1 MAAAQ
6 VEFLKDDGRRYRAL
20 LHRPDGV
27 DVAFDGGAY
36 NRVGGPAGEVPHDI
50 AHLIVEEELGL
61 RSGVWGV
68 LVAGGMF
75 RHATV
80 VAGRRA
86 PHATR
91 RGREVIARAGDRVMQ
106 AEMLTRA
113 VCDISAADGPLDPA
127 AIRRAVGERWWSDG
141 VTQLTLE
148 RAHTRLRDAAEQ
160 WAGLIPG
167 EALTVSWRLPPAS
180 W

>member
-1 MAAAQ
+1 MAPAQ
-6 VEFLKDDGRRYRAL
+6 IEFEKGEGRRYRAL

-36 NRVGGPAGEVPHDI
+36 NRVGGEPGALPYDI
-50 AHLIVEEELGL
+50 AHLVVEDELGL

-75 RHATV
+75 RHAVV
-80 VAGRRA
+80 VAGRRS

-91 RGREVIARAGDRVMQ
+91 HGRAVIARAGDRIMQ

-113 VCDISAADGPLDPA
+113 ACDLFAADAPLDPA
-127 AIRRAVGERWWSDG
+127 VIRDAVGERWWAEG
-141 VTQLTLE
+141 VTATSLE
-148 RAHTRLRDAAEQ
+148 RARQRLRDGAAQ
-160 WAGLIPG
+160 WAELFPT
-167 EALTVSWRLPPAS
+167 EVLTAAWRLPPA
-180 W
+180 

>member
-1 MAAAQ
+1 MAPAPI
-6 VEFLKDDGRRYRAL
+6 EFLKGEERRYRAL

-27 DVAFDGGAY
+27 DVALDGGSY
-36 NRVGGPAGEVPHDI
+36 NRVGGPARELPHDI
-50 AHLIVEEELGL
+50 AHLVVEEELGL

-75 RHATV
+75 GHATV

-91 RGREVIARAGDRVMQ
+91 HGREVIARAGDRLMQ

-113 VCDISAADGPLDPA
+113 VCDLCATDADLDPGA
-127 AIRRAVGERWWSDG
+127 VRAAVGERWWSES
-141 VTQLTLE
+141 VTRLSLE
-148 RAHTRLRDAAEQ
+148 RAKQRLRDAAEQ
-160 WAGLIPG
+160 WAELFPS
-167 EALTVSWRLPPAS
+167 EVLAASWRLPPP
-180 W
+180 

>member
-1 MAAAQ
+1 MAAALI
-6 VEFLKDDGRRYRAL
+6 EFLRDDGRRYRSL

-27 DVAFDGGAY
+27 EVALDGGSY
-36 NRVGGPAGEVPHDI
+36 NRVGGPAREVPHDI
-50 AHLIVEEELGL
+50 AHLIVEDELRL
-61 RSGVWGV
+61 RAGVWGV

-75 RHATV
+75 GHARV

-91 RGREVIARAGDRVMQ
+91 RGREVIARAGDRIMQ

-113 VCDISAADGPLDPA
+113 VCDISAADGEPDPA
-127 AIRRAVGERWWSDG
+127 AVRRAVGERWWSDG
-141 VTQLTLE
+141 VTRLALE

-160 WAGLIPG
+160 WAGLVPG
-167 EALTVSWRLPPAS
+167 EALTAVWRLPPP
-180 W
+180 

>member
-6 VEFLKDDGRRYRAL
+6 IEFLKVDGRRYRAL

-27 DVAFDGGAY
+27 DVAFEGGAF
-36 NRVGGPAGEVPHDI
+36 NRVGGPAGELPHDI

-86 PHATR
+86 PHAAR
-91 RGREVIARAGDRVMQ
+91 HGREVIARAGDRLMQ

-113 VCDISAADGPLDPA
+113 VCDISAADAPADPA
-127 AIRRAVGERWWSDG
+127 AVRRAVGERWWSER
-141 VTQLTLE
+141 VTGTSLE
-148 RAHTRLRDAAEQ
+148 RAHARLRDVAEQ

-167 EALTVSWRLPPAS
+167 EALSTSWRLAPP
-180 W
+180 

>member
-1 MAAAQ
+1 MPA
-6 VEFLKDDGRRYRAL
+6 VKIEFHKGEGRRYRAL
-20 LHRPDGV
+20 LHRPDGC

-36 NRVGGPAGEVPHDI
+36 NRVGGRAGELPHDI
-50 AHLIVEEELGL
+50 AHLIVEEELRL

-86 PHATR
+86 PNATR
-91 RGREVIARAGDRVMQ
+91 RGKEIIARAGDRPMQ

-113 VCDISAADGPLDPA
+113 VCDISAAAGDLDPA
-127 AIRRAVGERWWSDG
+127 AVRRAVGERWCGAG
-141 VTQLTLE
+141 VTRLALE
-148 RAHTRLRDAAEQ
+148 RPHQRLRDAAEQ
-160 WAGLIPG
+160 WAQLYPS
-167 EALTVSWRLPPAS
+167 EVLATSWRLPPP
-180 W
+180 

>member
-6 VEFLKDDGRRYRAL
+6 IEFLKDDGRRYTAL

-27 DVAFDGGAY
+27 DVTFDGGAY

-50 AHLIVEEELGL
+50 AHLIVEEELRL

-80 VAGRRA
+80 VAGRRS
-86 PHATR
+86 PHATKH
-91 RGREVIARAGDRVMQ
+91 GREVIARAGDRPMQ

-113 VCDISAADGPLDPA
+113 VCELSAADGGLDPA
-127 AIRRAVGERWWSDG
+127 AVRRAVGERWWTDA
-141 VTQLTLE
+141 VTSLSLE

-167 EALTVSWRLPPAS
+167 EALSASWRLPPP
-180 W
+180 

>member
-1 MAAAQ
+1 MAPAQ
-6 VEFLKDDGRRYRAL
+6 VDFIKGESRSYRAL

-27 DVAFDGGAY
+27 DIAFDGGAF
-36 NRVGGPAGEVPHDI
+36 NRVGGEPGELPHDI
-50 AHLIVEEELGL
+50 AHLVVEDELGL

-91 RGREVIARAGDRVMQ
+91 HAREVIARAGDRITQ

-113 VCDISAADGPLDPA
+113 VCDLCAADEPADPA
-127 AIRRAVGERWWSDG
+127 AIRRAVGERWWAEG
-141 VTQLTLE
+141 VTGMSLE
-148 RAHTRLRDAAEQ
+148 RARQRLRDGAAQ
-160 WAGLIPG
+160 WADLFPS
-167 EALTVSWRLPPAS
+167 ETLTAVWRLPPA
-180 W
+180 

>member
-1 MAAAQ
+1 MAPTQ
-6 VEFLKDDGRRYRAL
+6 IEFLKDDGRRYRAL

-27 DVAFDGGAY
+27 DVAFEGGSF
-36 NRVGGPAGEVPHDI
+36 NRVGGPAEEVPHDI
-50 AHLIVEEELGL
+50 AHLIVEDELRL

-75 RHATV
+75 GHATV

-91 RGREVIARAGDRVMQ
+91 HGRAVVARAGDRIMQ

-113 VCDISAADGPLDPA
+113 VCDVVAADGEPDPA

-141 VTQLTLE
+141 VTRLALE

-160 WAGLIPG
+160 WADLIPG
-167 EALTVSWRLPPAS
+167 EALTASWRLPPP
-180 W
+180 

>member
-1 MAAAQ
+1 MAAAPI
-6 VEFLKDDGRRYRAL
+6 EFHKGEGRRYRAL

-27 DVAFDGGAY
+27 DVAFDGGSY

-61 RSGVWGV
+61 RAGVWGV

-75 RHATV
+75 GHATV

-91 RGREVIARAGDRVMQ
+91 RGREVIARAGDRIMQ

-113 VCDISAADGPLDPA
+113 VCDLSAADADPDPA
-127 AIRRAVGERWWSDG
+127 AVRRAVGERWWSDS
-141 VTQLTLE
+141 VTGLALE
-148 RAHTRLRDAAEQ
+148 RAHGRLRDAAEL
-160 WAGLIPG
+160 WEPLFPG
-167 EALTVSWRLPPAS
+167 EVMTASWRLPPP
-180 W
+180 